1 MFKLVLIEAKRR
13 GNKSEEQKRT
23 IRNNIIFWFTRKN
36 YRTLFT
42 FNFLLPET

>member
-23 IRNNIIFWFTRKN
+23 IRNNLIFLIYEKK
-36 YRTLFT
+36 L
-42 FNFLLPET
+42 